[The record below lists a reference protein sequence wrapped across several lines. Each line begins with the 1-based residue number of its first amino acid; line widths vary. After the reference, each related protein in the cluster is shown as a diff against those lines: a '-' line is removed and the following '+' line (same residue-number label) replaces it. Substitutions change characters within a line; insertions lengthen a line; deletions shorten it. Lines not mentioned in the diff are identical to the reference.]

1 MIIEVEGFE
10 QLFAEEEIGPTHLR
24 LYHLIEMARLEQQ
37 PNSTVSRSINVRQSG
52 RSPLGL
58 AFRPAT
64 VGKGAGKFVRARYAG
79 SGCRA
84 QVGPKVQKGLGPNIR
99 ISGDGVKGV
108 RREHLGTA
116 RGYRYLKMLVAQ
128 RMRVQVDCA
137 DKGASRNDAEVIH
150 TDRRSLVTR
159 LKAAKSRSSSSTVKW
174 VVLFSNRA
182 CNRGH
187 MTG

>member
-64 VGKGAGKFVRARYAG
+64 VGKGAGKFVRARYG
-79 SGCRA
+79 VIILHGVSLRKF
-84 QVGPKVQKGLGPNIR
+84 QLGPGLGRKWVPRFKKGL
-99 ISGDGVKGV
+99 
-108 RREHLGTA
+108 
-116 RGYRYLKMLVAQ
+116 
-128 RMRVQVDCA
+128 
-137 DKGASRNDAEVIH
+137 
-150 TDRRSLVTR
+150 DRTYEL
-159 LKAAKSRSSSSTVKW
+159 AGMA
-174 VVLFSNRA
+174 
-182 CNRGH
+182 
-187 MTG
+187 